1 MHYCDLAERKPSW
14 DGIIVVKWTRSRGW
28 EEGVGDGWVGR
39 KGSENFIFPAAD
51 GVAFLWSARWHLFIW
66 PRHPTVTLSHWLS
79 PGTRMLA
86 AIFLLFQ
93 PSVHHTFTHRGHK
106 ILLNSK
112 KLTMTEKQTQFMAS
126 SSSFF
131 FFFLGIWDYFMFQDL
146 LPIYSWWKNWD
157 EWRISTSI
165 NLQCRLSVGC
175 K

>member
-1 MHYCDLAERKPSW
+1 MNALSGMGGGC
-14 DGIIVVKWTRSRGW
+14 GGW
-28 EEGVGDGWVGR
+28 LS
-39 KGSENFIFPAAD
+39 SENFIFPATD

-79 PGTRMLA
+79 PGTRTLA

-93 PSVHHTFTHRGHK
+93 LSVHHTFTHRGHK
-106 ILLNSK
+106 ILLSSK
-112 KLTMTEKQTQFMAS
+112 NLRWQKNRHSLWVLLL
-126 SSSFF
+126 FF
-131 FFFLGIWDYFMFQDL
+131 LFLGIWDYFMFQDL

-165 NLQCRLSVGC
+165 NLQCRLAVGC